1 MFGKKF
7 KNPEI
12 NRLIAEEQ
20 AEDIANRAERK
31 AKVKIRGEAKP
42 QALAPTKT
50 MGVEKG
56 SSDANPTSMQGL
68 NQEKEE
74 DK

>member
-20 AEDIANRAERK
+20 AEDEKRRAELK
-31 AKVKIRGEAKP
+31 SKIVIKGEAKP

-56 SSDANPTSMQGL
+56 SSDANPSSFPFG
-68 NQEKEE
+68 NK
-74 DK
+74 